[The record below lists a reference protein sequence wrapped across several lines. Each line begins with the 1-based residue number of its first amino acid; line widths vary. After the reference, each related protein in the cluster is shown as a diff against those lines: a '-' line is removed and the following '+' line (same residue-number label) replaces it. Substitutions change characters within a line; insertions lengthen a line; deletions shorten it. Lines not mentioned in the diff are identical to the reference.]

1 MSMRS
6 RRTVRGAALS
16 DSWSHRGPRSELGN
30 AASCQHS
37 CRYRCHTD
45 IDEEIARGSGHMGT
59 VKFVHRYAE
68 WSTDLEELV
77 LVDVLLPQR
86 LVKDLGERR
95 GVVVVL
101 LSGVVL
107 DEPVVVERLWVDI
120 TSAHHTS
127 DPTR

>member
-1 MSMRS
+1 
-6 RRTVRGAALS
+6 
-16 DSWSHRGPRSELGN
+16 
-30 AASCQHS
+30 
-37 CRYRCHTD
+37 
-45 IDEEIARGSGHMGT
+45 MGT